1 MDPKAR
7 VDPLVPGAFLFAQV
21 FIPGE
26 TLTQRPLPLSELQYS
41 DQPDEEV
48 TNVVAPGRPV
58 GQMYGLGGV
67 DFLDKAELCG
77 EGSKCAQTEGS
88 GWNRFTVGPPLFVH
102 MSDLH
107 GVANPS
113 HSPA

>member
-67 DFLDKAELCG
+67 DFLDKDDKAGWELLQLLIQPKD
-77 EGSKCAQTEGS
+77 EGLDSEGIT
-88 GWNRFTVGPPLFVH
+88 NQALAHRFFKDTP
-102 MSDLH
+102 
-107 GVANPS
+107 
-113 HSPA
+113 